1 MVNASA
7 FLVWSFV
14 ALALVVS
21 SAFVAAVYRSS
32 SAEHAHRSRGTIIAG
47 IATVAWLLLT
57 LGVAASG
64 RLSFTSRPPTMPL
77 LVVAIFAVAFG
88 IGASRLG
95 LRIATGIPLAAL
107 VGVQAFRFPLELLLH
122 RSYQEGLMPVQ
133 MSYSGLNYDILTGL
147 SAIVVALVLVRRPN
161 SLVPVR
167 IWNVAGIVLLTNILV
182 VALLSAPT
190 PLRVFHNEPANVWI
204 TQAPWVWLPAV
215 DVLAAVLGHI
225 LVYRRLRHEARHA
238 ARSTPL
244 AAAPTLGISR

>member
-1 MVNASA
+1 MVNASP
-7 FLVWSFV
+7 LLLWSFV

-21 SAFVAAVYRSS
+21 SAFVAAVHRSS
-32 SAEHAHRSRGTIIAG
+32 SADPARRTRETVIAA

-57 LGVAASG
+57 LGLAESG
-64 RLSFTSRPPTMPL
+64 RLSFTSRPPTML
-77 LVVAIFAVAFG
+77 FLVVAILAVAFG

-133 MSYSGLNYDILTGL
+133 MSYSGLNYDILSGL
-147 SAIVVALVLVRRPN
+147 SAIVVALVLLRRPS
-161 SLVPVR
+161 SLVLVR
-167 IWNVAGIVLLTNILV
+167 LWNVVGTVLLANILV

-190 PLRVFHNEPANVWI
+190 PLRVFHNDPANVWI

-215 DVLAAVLGHI
+215 DVLAAVLGHV
-225 LVYRRLRHEARHA
+225 LVYRRLRYEARNGARAPVA
-238 ARSTPL
+238 AT
-244 AAAPTLGISR
+244 PTLGISR